1 MRGGVC
7 VRLPLRGAVGPFLPR
22 GRITRPESREIPWVY
37 LGQYLGSL
45 SLHKREGELWTEKT
59 SARSGAGQS
68 WLYTRLAGR
77 YLVPSY
83 NRLYVTH
90 MVAGVVSTT
99 RLDSALVTEWPEAI
113 DLESRS
119 VAQGRR
125 RTTLL
130 QNYDHKTRDS
140 HRKPHKPSTHRYYT
154 NYRCPG
160 PNYRCPGH
168 VRSCPGRAG
177 RALVELWS
185 GPGRVPVA

>member
-1 MRGGVC
+1 MYGYRYG
-7 VRLPLRGAVGPFLPR
+7 GAVGPFLPR

-90 MVAGVVSTT
+90 MVAGVVPST

-113 DLESRS
+113 DLESDIFIPSKVETFKLALVRALKS
-119 VAQGRR
+119 RGLWAVIAEVDP
-125 RTTLL
+125 TLVEI
-130 QNYDHKTRDS
+130 QQANPDASPEEVIQAYD
-140 HRKPHKPSTHRYYT
+140 
-154 NYRCPG
+154 N
-160 PNYRCPGH
+160 
-168 VRSCPGRAG
+168 GRAW
-177 RALVELWS
+177 ACK
-185 GPGRVPVA
+185 